1 MGLSYPLAIDDTRSP
16 PRATGRPGGVPA
28 DKREKSTVM
37 DQAGPTTDEQ
47 LIGLCREGDERA
59 WERFIRRHQD
69 RILNLAY
76 QFTGNREE
84 ARDLAQEIFVRL
96 YEKMDQYQSDRPFLT
111 WFNSLARNLCIDR
124 YRSRRR
130 DRVLV
135 DTPVEEYTAIE
146 SAEEPTDRRIL
157 RRERHEFL
165 MNAMEGLG
173 EISREAI
180 VLKDLQGHSLEEIAT
195 MLGVPI
201 GTVKSRVHRA
211 RIELGGAILKL
222 QQATSQP
229 EGSHGL

>member
-1 MGLSYPLAIDDTRSP
+1 MS
-16 PRATGRPGGVPA
+16 
-28 DKREKSTVM
+28 
-37 DQAGPTTDEQ
+37 TDEQ
-47 LIGLCREGDERA
+47 LIHLCREGDERA

-124 YRSRRR
+124 YRSRKR

-135 DTPVEEYTAIE
+135 DTPVEEYTTIE
-146 SAEEPTDRRIL
+146 SSGEATDQRLL

-165 MNAMEGLG
+165 MNAMERLG

-180 VLKDLQGHSLEEIAT
+180 VLKDLQGHSLEEMAA

-211 RIELGGAILKL
+211 RIELGGAILEL
-222 QQATSQP
+222 QRAASQTG
-229 EGSHGL
+229 GSHGL

>member
-1 MGLSYPLAIDDTRSP
+1 MGPGPA
-16 PRATGRPGGVPA
+16 ATGGQTRRRPGATAARAHERDPRGSGFGV
-28 DKREKSTVM
+28 S
-37 DQAGPTTDEQ
+37 TDEQ
-47 LIGLCREGDERA
+47 LISLCREGDERA

-124 YRSRRR
+124 YRSRKR

-135 DTPVEEYTAIE
+135 ETPVEEYTTLE
-146 SAEEPTDRRIL
+146 SSGESTDQRLL
-157 RRERHEFL
+157 RRERREFL
-165 MNAMEGLG
+165 MSAMENLG

-180 VLKDLQGHSLEEIAT
+180 VLKDLQGHSLEEMAT

-211 RIELGGAILKL
+211 RLELGGAILEL
-222 QQATSQP
+222 QRATSQP